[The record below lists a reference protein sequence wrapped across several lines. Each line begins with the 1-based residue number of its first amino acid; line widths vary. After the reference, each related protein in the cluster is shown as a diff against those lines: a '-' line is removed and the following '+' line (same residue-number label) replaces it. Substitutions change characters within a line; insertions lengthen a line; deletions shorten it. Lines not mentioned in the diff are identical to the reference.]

1 MWLWRKILNISWSDK
16 VSNNEVLRRVEE
28 EKSILST
35 IDRRQ
40 RASLG
45 HTLCHGD
52 LLSLVTEE
60 RVEGRK
66 PTGRPRTEVLVRMK
80 NGSLYL

>member
-16 VSNNEVLRRVEE
+16 VSNNEVLHCVEE
-28 EKSILST
+28 EKSIISA
-35 IDRRQ
+35 IDQRQ

-45 HTLCHGD
+45 HTLCHRD
-52 LLSLVTEE
+52 FLSLVIEE

-66 PTGRPRTEVLVRMK
+66 PTGRPRTEVLDRMK
-80 NGSLYL
+80 NGSLYQ